1 MPNTLYHPR
10 AHHATSGEIK
20 SAGIK
25 SQIKPEIKLDL
36 EDWQGNIKKK
46 KKYILLQKVLSWTC

>member
-1 MPNTLYHPR
+1 MPNTLYHPQ

-36 EDWQGNIKKK
+36 EDWQGNI
-46 KKYILLQKVLSWTC
+46 